1 MERGLTEVMMDTH
14 DRVHSRRA
22 LLKTGGLFAG
32 ALMIPGAV
40 SAGMRDRARGTPE
53 SLVPHDFF
61 QTPHAP
67 APRPVMAAPARPTAI
82 SAPGVNPR
90 LLQRAMAALERHG
103 DRIAQRDRIAV
114 ADFSAGSSEPR
125 FHLINLESG
134 RTVSKLV
141 AHGSGSDPT
150 HTGYLQHFSNTDGS
164 NASCEGAF
172 LAADYYVGKHGK
184 SQRLIGLDRTNDN
197 ALSRAIV
204 VHAAWYANPEM
215 IRQRGMLGRS
225 QGCFAVGESELS
237 EVFERLGP
245 GRMIYAAKV

>member
-1 MERGLTEVMMDTH
+1 MMNAQDTTP
-14 DRVHSRRA
+14 SRRA

-40 SAGMRDRARGTPE
+40 SAGMRDRARQGSPE
-53 SLVPHDFF
+53 SLLPHDFF
-61 QTPHAP
+61 TTPHAP
-67 APRPVMAAPARPTAI
+67 APRPVMAEPARPHSI

-141 AHGSGSDPT
+141 AHGSGSDPS

-172 LAADYYVGKHGK
+172 LASDYYVGKHGR

>member
-1 MERGLTEVMMDTH
+1 MTMSQDTV
-14 DRVHSRRA
+14 RSRRA

-40 SAGMRDRARGTPE
+40 SAGVRERARRGAPE
-53 SLVPHDFF
+53 SLLPTDFF
-61 QTPHAP
+61 SEAHAP
-67 APRPVMAAPARPTAI
+67 APRPTVAAATEAPAL

-90 LLQRAMAALERHG
+90 LLQRAMAALDRHG
-103 DRIAQRDRIAV
+103 SQVAKRDRMAI
-114 ADFSAGSSEPR
+114 ADFSTGSDRPR

-141 AHGSGSDPT
+141 AHGSGSDPS
-150 HTGYLQHFSNTDGS
+150 HTGYLQHFSNQNGS

-172 LAADYYVGKHGK
+172 LTADYYVGKHGR
-184 SQRLIGLDRTNDN
+184 SQRLLGLDRTNNN
-197 ALSRAIV
+197 ALDRAIV
-204 VHAAWYANPEM
+204 VHAAWYANADM
-215 IRQRGMLGRS
+215 ISRRGMLGRS
-225 QGCFAVGESELS
+225 QGCFAVGENELA